1 MYGGGECFV
10 HYVYVCPLVSDY
22 FRFRVFSL
30 CNSLIRHF
38 LSAFYS
44 LYCKRYLEHTLSHT
58 YVVGA
63 IDEMDIDGTADIND
77 ENSDKTKGKCKFYVG
92 SQSLGYRRDHM
103 EVLSPLKNGVVVD
116 WNIVDNIWDHAL
128 RLVLIT
134 ESGYNRILARWVE
147 GVGFLA
153 LIVMVFISHA
163 SG

>member
-128 RLVLIT
+128 RECLLVDPKERPMLLLIK
-134 ESGYNRILARWVE
+134 I
-147 GVGFLA
+147 
-153 LIVMVFISHA
+153 
-163 SG
+163 